1 MDSGMRV
8 GLTLEEAVNNFKKE
22 FIALNLR
29 HTKGNRS
36 EAAKAI
42 DIQRTYLSRL
52 ISKYNLQKV
61 R

>member
-1 MDSGMRV
+1 
-8 GLTLEEAVNNFKKE
+8 ENAVNNFKKE

-42 DIQRTYLSRL
+42 SIQRTYLSRL